1 MRLLKRL
8 LPLVVVLVMGGATLV
23 VAQITVPFPTFTAG
37 TTIDPD
43 QMNSNFS
50 TLSSQA
56 LNRTG
61 GTVTGNI
68 AASANV
74 TVDGADISDYL
85 DGSGNLTV
93 PGTSAFTGVATFTAA
108 IPGATMTTPT
118 FTNYAETYAT
128 ASISTNTLALNLD
141 NGNHFSIALNA
152 NITTFTVSNIP
163 TGKAVTVTMIFT
175 ADGTIR
181 TITWPA
187 SVKWPAATA
196 PTMTGTNGKVDII
209 TLYTV
214 DAGTTWYAVLGGQ
227 NF

>member
-1 MRLLKRL
+1 MRIPKAVLAAALAL
-8 LPLVVVLVMGGATLV
+8 WAGAVVL
-23 VAQITVPFPTFTAG
+23 AQITVPFPTFVAG

-43 QMNSNFS
+43 QVNSNFA
-50 TLSSQA
+50 TLATQA

-61 GTVTGNI
+61 GTITGNVSVDNNI
-68 AASANV
+68 

-93 PGTSAFTGVATFTAA
+93 PGTATITGALTGNGGGVLTNPELKNYRETSSSAA
-108 IPGATMTTPT
+108 
-118 FTNYAETYAT
+118 
-128 ASISTNTLALNLD
+128 ISTNTLTLNLA
-141 NGNHFSIALNA
+141 NGNHFSVPLNA
-152 NITTFTVSNIP
+152 NITTLAFSNIP
-163 TGKAVTVTMIFT
+163 PSGKAAGVVLAFT
-175 ADGTIR
+175 ADGTLR

-187 SVKWPAATA
+187 SVKWAGGTA
-196 PTMTGTNGKVDII
+196 PTMTSTNGKVDLV

>member
-1 MRLLKRL
+1 MRTCLSGLLLLALSL
-8 LPLVVVLVMGGATLV
+8 LPAPAL
-23 VAQITVPFPTFTAG
+23 AQITISFPTFVAG

-50 TLSSQA
+50 TITAQA

-74 TVDGADISDYL
+74 TIDGADISDYL
-85 DGSGNLTV
+85 DGSGNGTFTGTLTV
-93 PGTSAFTGVATFTAA
+93 SGALTASA
-108 IPGATMTTPT
+108 GATLTRPELI
-118 FTNYAETYAT
+118 NYREVKAT
-128 ASISTNTLALNLD
+128 GTISTGTLALDLA
-141 NGNHFSIALNA
+141 NGNHFAVALNA
-152 NITTFTVSNIP
+152 DISTITFANVPAS
-163 TGKAVTVTMIFT
+163 GKAAALTLLFT
-175 ADGTIR
+175 ADGTLR

-187 SVKWPAATA
+187 AVKWPGGAA
-196 PTMTGTNGKVDII
+196 PTMTSTNTKVDIV

-214 DAGTTWYAVLGGQ
+214 DGGTTWYGVVGGQ